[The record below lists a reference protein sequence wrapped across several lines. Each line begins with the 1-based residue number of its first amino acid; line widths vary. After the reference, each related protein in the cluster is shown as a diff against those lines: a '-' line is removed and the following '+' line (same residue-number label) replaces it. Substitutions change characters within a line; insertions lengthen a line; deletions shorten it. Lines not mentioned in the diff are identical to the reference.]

1 MTPPETV
8 ELAISEQPAGS
19 LEHRNG
25 GLARLRERAR
35 ARWLALGP
43 ARRLAVRD
51 SWRALWSSRLLVWSV
66 GVATLAVFGF
76 GPIRN
81 AFDPPHTTRGFGW
94 LGDLL
99 AAPAAR
105 WDSDWYLVIARF
117 GYHPELGSLTAGRTA
132 YFPLY
137 PLGMRAISVL
147 GPPLILAGVLL
158 SLAMFMGALYGVHRL
173 TALEL
178 ARSRRPALAGRGAED
193 AARLAVLSL
202 AFAPMAFF
210 FSAVYNESLY
220 LAIGVALFWSARHGR
235 WWLVGVL
242 GALAGATRSTGLVL
256 ILPALMLY
264 LYGPREDRAAEHG
277 AVAGSAGSRAA
288 TLVRALRP
296 RYRLRRDVLWLALMP
311 LGAVAY
317 ALWLGLESGDALA
330 PFHAQQGWGRH
341 LVAPYRGAW
350 DGLVAAF
357 DGARQLLSGQRAHV
371 YFRLAGGDPFIAA
384 QHNLMLIAFLLATIP
399 LIVGVF
405 RLLAPAYGAYVL
417 AALAVPLS
425 YPVAPQPLMSVPRYA
440 VVLFPLNMWLG
451 AWLAEHPRAR
461 RPVLVASAV
470 LMAFFVAEFATWH
483 WVA

>member
-1 MTPPETV
+1 MTAPEGV
-8 ELAISEQPAGS
+8 EIAITDRPAGAVA
-19 LEHRNG
+19 HRSADAG
-25 GLARLRERAR
+25 GLRAR
-35 ARWLALGP
+35 TRAAWLALDP
-43 ARRLAVRD
+43 ARRLALRD
-51 SWRALWSSRLLVWSV
+51 SWRALWTSRLLVWTV
-66 GVATLAVFGF
+66 GVATLAGFGF

-137 PLGMRAISVL
+137 PLGMRAISWL
-147 GPPLILAGVLL
+147 GPPLIVAGVLL
-158 SLAMFMGALYGVHRL
+158 SVVAFMGALYGVHRL
-173 TALEL
+173 TTLEL
-178 ARSRRPALAGRGAED
+178 ARVRRPALAGRGAED

-220 LAIGVALFWSARHGR
+220 MAIGVALFWSARHGR

-242 GALAGATRSTGLVL
+242 GALAGATRSTGLVFV
-256 ILPALMLY
+256 LPALVLY
-264 LYGPREDRAAEHG
+264 LYGPREDRVPDFAPAA
-277 AVAGSAGSRAA
+277 AGPRASAA
-288 TLVRALRP
+288 LRALRP
-296 RYRLRRDVLWLALMP
+296 RYRLRRDVLWLAVMP
-311 LGAVAY
+311 LGAALY
-317 ALWLGLESGDALA
+317 ALWLGLESGDAIA

-384 QHNLMLIAFLLATIP
+384 EHNLMLIAFLLATIP
-399 LIVGVF
+399 LLVGVF
-405 RLLAPAYGAYVL
+405 RLLAPAYGVYVL

-461 RPVLVASAV
+461 RPVLVGSAL